1 MTTQN
6 ISLSLLVPNDGN
18 QIAGLQA
25 NPRTITEV
33 EFNRLKQSMKS
44 LPELLQYRPLIV
56 AEMENGKYCIIS
68 GNMKYAAALDMK
80 WKELPC
86 KIIPQGGADVDT
98 LRRWMLKDDVSYG
111 SDDMQALKEWDY
123 KELKEWEGVDYAK
136 QFDIDHFFAEGGDPF
151 IITVQLTEDTAELVE
166 VIKTQLKTELK
177 QYNCKVK

>member
-18 QIAGLQA
+18 QIKGLQA

-86 KIIPQGGADVDT
+86 KIIPRGGGGCRYIEALDAKGRCILWQRRHAGSQGMGLQRT
-98 LRRWMLKDDVSYG
+98 QGMGG
-111 SDDMQALKEWDY
+111 SGLCQA
-123 KELKEWEGVDYAK
+123 
-136 QFDIDHFFAEGGDPF
+136 I
-151 IITVQLTEDTAELVE
+151 
-166 VIKTQLKTELK
+166 
-177 QYNCKVK
+177 